1 MTWPLAWML
10 FALVLWMLGTGLVR
24 TARAYEFP
32 FLAGLMAFSFLLPQ
46 IPPVAGDPAVTEA
59 AFSKTLAMTLLCL
72 AMLRLG
78 WGSRRPPISFF
89 SDTFSEKR
97 LLNAALV
104 MSLGGAFFFFQL
116 SRMSNELT
124 VGVQMSGTG
133 VAYLFFARLM
143 IYGLAIATL
152 CYARRPGRFAGFIIL
167 FDLFFCIDRV
177 LVTGKRGEALEIVI
191 IFALSFWFHRG
202 WRPPRAALVAMILAT
217 TLVMSSLSDYR
228 QITREDQ
235 GFDITRIAQID
246 LVENF
251 REVLAS
257 GGLELRNAV
266 QRIEQIDR
274 SGEFDYGAVH
284 WNRLVFAFVPAQIV
298 GNPTKAAL
306 YLPVPLPPRDYLP
319 PTGTTETGMVDAFL
333 SFWYFGALKFFL
345 LAYLLSRIWA
355 SANAGST
362 TAQIVYMLSVVP
374 AMHAISHIT
383 DWVLQVWVHM
393 LLFLI
398 PALLLAAVR
407 RRGPA
412 RWGTPAMELR
422 A

>member
-10 FALVLWMLGTGLVR
+10 FALVLWLLSTGLVR
-24 TARAYEFP
+24 TERAYEFP

-46 IPPVAGDPAVTEA
+46 IPSVAGDPAVTEA
-59 AFSKTLAMTLLCL
+59 AFTKTLAMTLLCL
-72 AMLRLG
+72 VMLWLG
-78 WGSRRPPISFF
+78 WGSRRAPISFF
-89 SDTFSEKR
+89 EDTFSEKR
-97 LLNAALV
+97 LLNAALA
-104 MSLGGAFFFFQL
+104 MSLIGAFFFFQL

-152 CYARRPGRFAGFIIL
+152 CYARRPSRFAGFIIL
-167 FDLFFCIDRV
+167 FDLFFCIDRI

-202 WRPPRAALVAMILAT
+202 WKPPRSALVGMILAT

-228 QITREDQ
+228 QITREDE

-246 LVENF
+246 LMENF
-251 REVLAS
+251 QEMLAS

-345 LAYLLSRIWA
+345 LAYVLSRIWA

-393 LLFLI
+393 LVFLI
-398 PALLLAAVR
+398 PALLLATVR
-407 RRGPA
+407 RRTPA
-412 RWGTPAMELR
+412 RWRTPAMELR

>member
-10 FALVLWMLGTGLVR
+10 FALVLWLLSTGLVR
-24 TARAYEFP
+24 TERAYEFP

-46 IPPVAGDPAVTEA
+46 IPSVAGDPAVTEA
-59 AFSKTLAMTLLCL
+59 AFTKTLAMTLLCL
-72 AMLRLG
+72 VMLWLG
-78 WGSRRPPISFF
+78 WGSRRAPISFF
-89 SDTFSEKR
+89 EDTFSEKR
-97 LLNAALV
+97 LLNAALA
-104 MSLGGAFFFFQL
+104 MSLIGAFFFFQL

-152 CYARRPGRFAGFIIL
+152 CYARRPSRFAGFIIL
-167 FDLFFCIDRV
+167 FDLFFCIDRI

-202 WRPPRAALVAMILAT
+202 WKPPRSALVAMILAT

-228 QITREDQ
+228 QITREDE

-251 REVLAS
+251 QEMLAS

-298 GNPTKAAL
+298 GTPTKAAL

-345 LAYLLSRIWA
+345 LAYVLSRVWA

-393 LLFLI
+393 LVFLM
-398 PALLLAAVR
+398 PALLLAAAR
-407 RRGPA
+407 RRRPR

>member
-10 FALVLWMLGTGLVR
+10 FALVLWMLSTGLVR

-46 IPPVAGDPAVTEA
+46 IPSVAGDQSVTEA
-59 AFSKTLAMTLLCL
+59 AFTKTLAMTLLCL
-72 AMLRLG
+72 VMLWLG
-78 WGSRRPPISFF
+78 WGSRRAPISFF
-89 SDTFSEKR
+89 EDTFSEKR
-97 LLNAALV
+97 LLNAALA
-104 MSLGGAFFFFQL
+104 MSLIGAFFFFQL

-152 CYARRPGRFAGFIIL
+152 CYARRPSRFAGFIIL
-167 FDLFFCIDRV
+167 FDLFFCIDRI

-202 WRPPRAALVAMILAT
+202 WKPPRSALVGMILAT

-228 QITREDQ
+228 QITREDE

-251 REVLAS
+251 QEMLAS

-345 LAYLLSRIWA
+345 LAYVLSRVWA

-393 LLFLI
+393 LVFLI

-407 RRGPA
+407 RRGPS
-412 RWGTPAMELR
+412 RWGPTAMELR

>member
-10 FALVLWMLGTGLVR
+10 FALVLWLLSTGLVR
-24 TARAYEFP
+24 TERAYEFP

-46 IPPVAGDPAVTEA
+46 IPSVAGDPAVTEA
-59 AFSKTLAMTLLCL
+59 AFTKTLAMTLLCL
-72 AMLRLG
+72 VMLWLG
-78 WGSRRPPISFF
+78 WGSRRAPISFF
-89 SDTFSEKR
+89 EDTFSEKR
-97 LLNAALV
+97 LLNAALA
-104 MSLGGAFFFFQL
+104 MSLIGAFFFFQL

-152 CYARRPGRFAGFIIL
+152 CYARRPSRFAGFIIL
-167 FDLFFCIDRV
+167 FDLFFCIDRI

-202 WRPPRAALVAMILAT
+202 WKPPRSALVGMILAT

-228 QITREDQ
+228 QITREDE

-251 REVLAS
+251 QEMLAS

-345 LAYLLSRIWA
+345 LAYVLSRIWA

-393 LLFLI
+393 LVFLI
-398 PALLLAAVR
+398 PALLLATVR
-407 RRGPA
+407 RRTPA
-412 RWGTPAMELR
+412 RWRTPAMELR

>member
-10 FALVLWMLGTGLVR
+10 FALVLWMLSTGLVR

-46 IPPVAGDPAVTEA
+46 IPSVAGDPAVTEA
-59 AFSKTLAMTLLCL
+59 AFTKTLAMTLLCL
-72 AMLRLG
+72 VMLWLG
-78 WGSRRPPISFF
+78 WGSRRAPISFLE
-89 SDTFSEKR
+89 DTFSEKR
-97 LLNAALV
+97 LLNAALA
-104 MSLGGAFFFFQL
+104 MSLIGAFFFFQL

-152 CYARRPGRFAGFIIL
+152 CYARRPSRFAGFIIL
-167 FDLFFCIDRV
+167 FDLFFCIDRI

-202 WRPPRAALVAMILAT
+202 WKPPRSALVAMILAT

-228 QITREDQ
+228 QITREDE

-251 REVLAS
+251 QEMLAS

-345 LAYLLSRIWA
+345 LAYVLSRVWA

-393 LLFLI
+393 LVFLI

-407 RRGPA
+407 RRGPS
-412 RWGTPAMELR
+412 RWGPTAMELR